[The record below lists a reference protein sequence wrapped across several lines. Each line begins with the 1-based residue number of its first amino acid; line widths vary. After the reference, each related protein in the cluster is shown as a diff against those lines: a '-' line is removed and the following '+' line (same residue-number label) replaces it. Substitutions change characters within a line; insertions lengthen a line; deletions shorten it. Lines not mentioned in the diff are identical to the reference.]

1 MSAVK
6 TLNRYKLV
14 GGPHIAADVT
24 AEPLKAKD
32 DSPILDKN
40 GAPKYPVRKFEAG
53 EIVVSAD
60 DLVKKHAN
68 KFVFAGP
75 YGGRSEWAVP
85 TSAAPSTP
93 GSPPAPPPSKFVR
106 ADLEAM
112 TVVDLRAL
120 AAEEEIDLSHAHVKA
135 EIVNAIL
142 AAK

>member
-60 DLVKKHAN
+60 DLVKKHVN

-85 TSAAPSTP
+85 TP
-93 GSPPAPPPSKFVR
+93 GSPPVPPPSKFVR